1 MDHKANNPSSSNYN
15 YFQGVLD
22 YINQMLMEDDDLEN
36 GRFVYP
42 DLLALQ
48 AAEKSLGD
56 VLNAEESSGNDGG
69 RRFPDRPGEKR
80 HRCGE
85 DINGVEAGRR
95 RRSNNNNN
103 VARDEEQVQIE
114 MYNGIKGLCYCREL
128 DASAKRVVQPRV
140 RARRG
145 RPRAGER
152 GGNGKGEVDFAG
164 LLNLCAQAVGGED
177 FRTVNELLGRIRRH
191 CSPHGG
197 AAERLSHYFAKAL
210 DARLAGTGAALYTAN
225 RASLADTLKAYQMY
239 FTACPFKKLSNMFAD
254 KSIGKLTME
263 ATKIHIIDFGISHG
277 FQWPCLIQGLSRRP
291 GGPPALRIT
300 GIDLNAEATAT
311 GRHLS
316 YYSNKFNVPFQYTAV
331 TKKWETICSEDVR
344 IERDEVLVV
353 NCLYRLQDV
362 PDEIAS
368 EESPRDTV
376 LNFIKQL
383 NPQVFM
389 HGVVSASYN
398 ALVFSTRFREAIFHF
413 SSLFDMLEGTVGGG
427 DEGRMVYEREILG
440 REIMNVVACEGAE
453 RMKRPETYKQWQ
465 ERIQRAGFEQMLPDG
480 DIMRQ
485 VRAKVMDYSNDFF
498 VEEDGKWMLQG
509 WKGRVIYATSSW
521 KPVIN
526 H

>member
-1 MDHKANNPSSSNYN
+1 MDHKANNPSSSHCN

-56 VLNAEESSGNDGG
+56 VLNAQESSGNDAG
-69 RRFPDRPGEKR
+69 RRGDKR

-85 DINGVEAGRR
+85 DINDQWAVLLQRIG
-95 RRSNNNNN
+95 SISK
-103 VARDEEQVQIE
+103 ARVQA
-114 MYNGIKGLCYCREL
+114 R
-128 DASAKRVVQPRV
+128 AP
-140 RARRG
+140 ARRG
-145 RPRAGER
+145 RPRGGER
-152 GGNGKGEVDFAG
+152 GGGNVKEEVDLAG
-164 LLNLCAQAVGGED
+164 LLNLCAQAVWGED

-191 CSPHGG
+191 CSLHGG

-225 RASLADTLKAYQMY
+225 RGSLADTLKAYQMY

-254 KSIGKLTME
+254 KSIGKLTMG

-300 GIDLNAEATAT
+300 GIDLPEPADRLEAT

-316 YYSNKFNVPFQYTAV
+316 YYSKKFNVPFQYTSV
-331 TKKWETICSEDVR
+331 RKKKWETICSEDVR

-362 PDEIAS
+362 PDETTALFGS
-368 EESPRDTV
+368 TLEDSPRDTI
-376 LNFIKQL
+376 LKFIKQL
-383 NPQVFM
+383 NPHVFV

-413 SSLFDMLEGTVGGG
+413 SSLFDMLEGTVPGG
-427 DEGRMVYEREILG
+427 DEGRVVFEREILG
-440 REIMNVVACEGAE
+440 REIMNVVACEGAD

-465 ERIQRAGFEQMLPDG
+465 ERSQRGGFEQMWPDG

-485 VRAKVMDYSNDFF
+485 VRAKVKDYSNDFF

-509 WKGRVIYATSSW
+509 WKGRVIYAISCW
-521 KPVIN
+521 KPEC
-526 H
+526 HQ